1 MNRRHR
7 QRGTAILEFVLCIPL
22 LALLIAATFFFGW
35 AMRNQQRMRTADRF
49 AGWRAVEASE
59 PTAEQLNV
67 MFFAGR
73 GRDIRLFSDSGPL
86 ETLEAWAASADE
98 HSDAGGRLVEEL
110 LDKELLPRGRS
121 NTIRS
126 RFDTS
131 VAYWRRL
138 ADEPI
143 ESQHARDGQPWQ
155 HGQVSVGQAV
165 GDLYLNELDIKVGT
179 VAGTDIGTAVQ
190 SLYLQGW

>member
-1 MNRRHR
+1 MNRNHR
-7 QRGTAILEFVLCIPL
+7 QRGTAILEFVLCVPL

-49 AGWRAVEASE
+49 AAWRAVETSE

-67 MFFAGR
+67 LFFAGR

-121 NTIRS
+121 DTIRS
-126 RFDTS
+126 RFATS
-131 VAYWRRL
+131 VEYWRRL
-138 ADEPI
+138 AVDPI
-143 ESQHARDGQPWQ
+143 ESHHAREGQPWRR
-155 HGQVSVGQAV
+155 GQVNVGRAV
-165 GDLYLNELDIKVGT
+165 GNLYLDNLDAKVDT
-179 VAGTDIGTAVQ
+179 VAGTDVGEAVQ
-190 SLYLQGW
+190 SLYLEGW